1 MDLIFLIYKLCF
13 IQITI
18 VKSNRDQ
25 YYLIC
30 NVHKTNKTKT
40 SLSSGSNTWSS
51 TSSVQIV
58 WASKIIS
65 TSSTKA
71 YLQKGQSPLTLG
83 HNVGI
88 YEDLGNNSS
97 RSFLC
102 LIKIYVIKI

>member
-40 SLSSGSNTWSS
+40 SLSFGSNFWAS

-58 WASKIIS
+58 WASKNIS
-65 TSSTKA
+65 TSSAKA
-71 YLQKGQSPLTLG
+71 YLQKGQSPFTPG

-88 YEDLGNNSS
+88 YEDLRNNSS
-97 RSFLC
+97 RLFLY
-102 LIKIYVIKI
+102 LVKTYVTRI